1 MAYDRESLQGLQNFN
16 DEVFFNEKITA
27 FSGISG
33 NVTGNLDGNVTGNLT
48 GNVTG
53 NVTGNLTGNVTGDV
67 IGNIVLSGIS
77 TFQDLRLNGKF
88 FDGSNTFGS
97 SGQILSSD
105 GTKTS
110 WINASSA
117 NVGSATSIG
126 INLDS
131 TNTSRLITFVDTSS
145 GNNIVKVDNDLTYNP
160 STNTLTAGSFVK
172 SGGTSSQF
180 LKADGSADSTS
191 YITAS
196 GTLSNTLTMNTSGTG
211 LSGSATYNNSG
222 NATFTVASNAT
233 SSNTSSTIVARDS
246 SGNFSA
252 GTITSSSF
260 VKSGGTSSQ
269 FLKADGSSDSTSYM
283 NYNTN
288 FTVTYGTNSGN
299 TTYVYPPSGF
309 AIGDLV
315 GFIPSRRIIY
325 FSGGVDGND
334 TMYNYYSVDSGNG
347 RIEVTSYTSEQRD
360 TPSNNW
366 LAIWRK

>member
-27 FSGISG
+27 FNGISG
-33 NVTGNLDGNVTGNLT
+33 NVTGNLDGNVTGNL
-48 GNVTG
+48 TG

-131 TNTSRLITFVDTSS
+131 TNVSRFITFVDTSS
-145 GNNIVKVDNDLTYNP
+145 GNNIVKVDSDLTYNP

-180 LKADGSADSTS
+180 LKADGTVDSNT
-191 YITAS
+191 YVTETFAS
-196 GTLSNTLTMNTSGTG
+196 GTTLLFYQASAPTG
-211 LSGSATYNNSG
+211 WT
-222 NATFTVASNAT
+222 
-233 SSNTSSTIVARDS
+233 
-246 SGNFSA
+246 
-252 GTITSSSF
+252 
-260 VKSGGTSSQ
+260 K
-269 FLKADGSSDSTSYM
+269 STSHD
-283 NYNTN
+283 NKALR
-288 FTVTYGTNSGN
+288 V
-299 TTYVYPPSGF
+299 V
-309 AIGDLV
+309 
-315 GFIPSRRIIY
+315 
-325 FSGGVDGND
+325 
-334 TMYNYYSVDSGNG
+334 SGNG
-347 RIEVTSYTSEQRD
+347 GGSGGSTAFTSVFSTRTPTGSVSVTNNSFTLSNSEIPSHTHEFGADDQIAGQGGYTSIGGFPYDAISNTGGSGQRLRTRTD
-360 TPSNNW
+360 TNFGGGSHTHNNTANFSGSSMDFAVQYIDII
-366 LAIWRK
+366 LCSKN

>member
-1 MAYDRESLQGLQNFN
+1 MAQYFGED
-16 DEVFFNEKITA
+16 VYFNESIQVFKTIA
-27 FSGISG
+27 
-33 NVTGNLDGNVTGNLT
+33 GNLT

-53 NVTGNLTGNVTGDV
+53 NLVGDV
-67 IGNIVLSGIS
+67 TGNIVLSGIS
-77 TFQDLRLNGKF
+77 TFQDLKLNGKL
-88 FDGSNTFGS
+88 FDGSSAFGVA
-97 SGQILSSD
+97 GQILSSD

-117 NVGSATSIG
+117 SVGSATSIG

-131 TNTSRLITFVDTSS
+131 TNTSRFITFVDTSS
-145 GNNIVKVDNDLTYNP
+145 GNNLVKVDGDLTYNP
-160 STNTLTAGSFVK
+160 STNALTAGSFIK

-180 LKADGSADSTS
+180 LKADGSIDSNTYLTS
-191 YITAS
+191 VTS
-196 GTLSNTLTMNTSGTG
+196 PSDGTLTMNVSGTG
-211 LSGSATYNNSG
+211 LSGSATFTANQSG
-222 NATFTVASNAT
+222 SSTFTVSSNAT
-233 SSNTSSTIVARDS
+233 SSNTSSTIVARDG

-283 NYNTN
+283 NYSSN
-288 FTVTYGTNSGN
+288 FTVTYGTNEGN

-325 FSGGVDGND
+325 FSGGVDNND
-334 TMYNYYSVDSGNG
+334 TMYNYYSVDSGNS
-347 RIEVTSYTSEQRD
+347 RIEVTSYTSEQRA

-366 LAIWRK
+366 LAIWRKS